1 MNESKKN
8 TNDKYAIEFE
18 QLIEQEYTLRDRLFP
33 QFSLKV
39 SHLLMQSD
47 LKSRKELI
55 SLYNDTYNIN
65 IFKNEP
71 EFAYMYITLQVYSIE
86 ISSGYNHTI
95 LDIANTPHDFIQ
107 LIEQAKFFLW
117 RIEFVNDEDS
127 QNSLVD
133 FIKAY
138 DLSPCFIIKIMEI
151 SSFTSDIFPRLID
164 IFSENNMLIFEFHIL
179 KAMNEL
185 TPGTEDVLCLLAS
198 LSANI
203 GRLDLA
209 SDYLSQITYPGTTT
223 ERIRKQYGL

>member
-1 MNESKKN
+1 MNESKKT

-18 QLIEQEYTLRDRLFP
+18 QLIEQEYTLRDRFFP

-55 SLYNDTYNIN
+55 SLYNDANNIN

-71 EFAYMYITLQVYSIE
+71 DFAYMYITLQVYSIE

-95 LDIANTPHDFIQ
+95 LDAANTPHDFIQ
-107 LIEQAKFFLW
+107 LIEQAKLFLW

-138 DLSPCFIIKIMEI
+138 DLSPCFIIKIIEI
-151 SSFTSDIFPRLID
+151 SSFTSDIFLGL
-164 IFSENNMLIFEFHIL
+164 LIFFQRTI
-179 KAMNEL
+179 
-185 TPGTEDVLCLLAS
+185 CL
-198 LSANI
+198 
-203 GRLDLA
+203 
-209 SDYLSQITYPGTTT
+209 YLNFTY
-223 ERIRKQYGL
+223 